1 MVYMGVY
8 PKPFLKRLDEP
19 VKALQ
24 ERVMHQA
31 GGTIAE
37 KLPEGQ

>member
-1 MVYMGVY
+1 VF
-8 PKPFLKRLDEP
+8 PKPFLKRSEEP

-31 GGTIAE
+31 GGTITEVIE
-37 KLPEGQ
+37 K